1 MKSMVSLHALAAELL
16 EQAAGNHARRASRTI
31 IGGRDRTMR
40 QTLIAL
46 ADGSE
51 LAEHESPGEAT
62 LFAVSGSVELR
73 AGNDTWS
80 LSEGDFVEIPP
91 VRHSVHAAGPAVF
104 LLTAVPEGHGSG

>member
-1 MKSMVSLHALAAELL
+1 MQSTVSLRDLAGQLL
-16 EQAAGNHARRASRTI
+16 EQATGNHAQRASRTI

-46 ADGSE
+46 GADSE

-62 LFAVSGSVELR
+62 LFVYRGSVELK
-73 AGNDTWS
+73 AGDKSWS

-91 VRHSVHAAGPAVF
+91 MRHSVHATGPSVI
-104 LLTAVPEGHGSG
+104 LLTAVPEGHAAG